1 MPPKQPPT
9 LKKIEIVPSESES
22 ESEAESESQDEES
35 QPIIETKSKI
45 NEQSKCVKQRGNI
58 ESDSEEVIGKVIEKA
73 IEPKPDKMTL
83 LINITKKEE
92 ELVNQLYD
100 LQKKKIILIKHFEKK
115 KETDKTREA
124 KPQKSLEKISL
135 IIKNFIGCDDNAKY
149 TFNDLKKEFGKK
161 LIPCGNKQIITEQQ
175 LKELKLND
183 NSFKTQFELEEV
195 IKDEMKSEVLE
206 QLKDKKQKYYI
217 IKFGKLSSIVS
228 CVNK

>member
-22 ESEAESESQDEES
+22 DSEAESESQDEES

-45 NEQSKCVKQRGNI
+45 NEQSKCVKQRENI
-58 ESDSEEVIGKVIEKA
+58 ESDSEEVIEKVIE
-73 IEPKPDKMTL
+73 PKLDDITL

-92 ELVNQLYD
+92 KLFKELSDLY
-100 LQKKKIILIKHFEKK
+100 KEKMILIKKIEKK
-115 KETDKTREA
+115 TDKPKKTQ
-124 KPQKSLEKISL
+124 KPQKPLEKISL
-135 IIKNFIGCDDNAKY
+135 IIKNFIGCDNDAKY

>member
-1 MPPKQPPT
+1 MPPKQQPPT
-9 LKKIEIVPSESES
+9 LKKIDIVSSS
-22 ESEAESESQDEES
+22 SDSDSESQEEES

-45 NEQSKCVKQRGNI
+45 NEQSKCIKQRENI
-58 ESDSEEVIGKVIEKA
+58 ESDSEEIIEKVIESKL
-73 IEPKPDKMTL
+73 DDMTL

-92 ELVNQLYD
+92 KLLKELSD
-100 LQKKKIILIKHFEKK
+100 LHKDKMTLIKKFEKK
-115 KETDKTREA
+115 KETQKPRE
-124 KPQKSLEKISL
+124 PQKPLKTISP
-135 IIKNFIGCDDNAKY
+135 IIKNFIGCDDDAKY

>member
-1 MPPKQPPT
+1 MPPKQQPPT
-9 LKKIEIVPSESES
+9 LKKIEIVSSESES
-22 ESEAESESQDEES
+22 ESESEPESQDEES

-45 NEQSKCVKQRGNI
+45 NEQSKCVKQRENI
-58 ESDSEEVIGKVIEKA
+58 ESESEEVIEKVIE
-73 IEPKPDKMTL
+73 PKLDDMTL

-92 ELVNQLYD
+92 KLLKELSD
-100 LQKKKIILIKHFEKK
+100 LHKDKMTLIKKFEKK
-115 KETDKTREA
+115 KETQKPREPHKPLKT
-124 KPQKSLEKISL
+124 ISS
-135 IIKNFIGCDDNAKY
+135 IIKNFIGCDNDAKY

-161 LIPCGNKQIITEQQ
+161 LIHCGNKQIITEQQ